1 LSKKYPES
9 ELAMKFSEEKLG
21 SIIFDRSIELN
32 SEESATRDKIIVNI
46 SNGLVSLF
54 EIFDNEAFILGG
66 SMAGKPYD
74 LVLLINQDIK
84 NRFQFPSRV
93 FPQILVSTQKGE
105 AGIVG
110 AALIAQN
117 E

>member
-1 LSKKYPES
+1 
-9 ELAMKFSEEKLG
+9 
-21 SIIFDRSIELN
+21 
-32 SEESATRDKIIVNI
+32 
-46 SNGLVSLF
+46 
-54 EIFDNEAFILGG
+54 
-66 SMAGKPYD
+66 MAGKPYD